1 MTDRNQQLKREIV
14 NGIDSLEYT
23 EHLLRIRR
31 LVLWCLGKEMR
42 GG

>member
-14 NGIDSLEYT
+14 KSIEPLEYT

-31 LVLWCLGKEMR
+31 LVKWCAGREV
-42 GG
+42 